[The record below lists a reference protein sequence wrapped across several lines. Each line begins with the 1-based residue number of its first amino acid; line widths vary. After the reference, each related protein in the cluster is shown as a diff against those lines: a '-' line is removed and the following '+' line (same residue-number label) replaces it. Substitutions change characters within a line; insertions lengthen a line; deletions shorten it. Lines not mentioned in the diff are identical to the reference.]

1 MRNPSFRWLIL
12 PLLAS
17 LLASCELNKEYR
29 PRSVGDIIQEVRP
42 KVQPDKRL
50 SVFRVDYRGDHG
62 DWTLTGEVS
71 SQEAL
76 DTLLAELQKGFPQ
89 AEFKNQ
95 VVVLPPKELE
105 GEKHG
110 IVRIS
115 VASQY
120 RDSKYQ
126 SELINQALMGMELRI
141 LRQKEGWY
149 YVQLPDGYLGWMPGG
164 SSVRGGDE
172 FIQTWRR
179 KPKVI
184 VRSIAGLVR
193 VEPSTDSAVVSDVV
207 RGVSLAMVSERKG
220 WTEVELPD
228 GRRGFLESASL
239 IRDHELAALK
249 ATPEALEKT
258 AREMLGFPYLWGGT
272 STKGMDC
279 SGFTVSIFR
288 FNNML
293 LPRDADMQS
302 NAGRELK
309 IDPSLGQ
316 LKKGDLL
323 FFGSSEDR
331 ITHVGM
337 YLGEGK
343 LIHSSGQVR
352 INSLRQQDPEFD
364 SDLLAR
370 LRKARRFL
378 LAETPASESHE

>member
-1 MRNPSFRWLIL
+1 MRKALFHIPI
-12 PLLAS
+12 LLAFAAALS
-17 LLASCELNKEYR
+17 SCELNKEYR
-29 PRSVGDIIQEVRP
+29 PRTVGDIIKEVRP
-42 KVQPDKRL
+42 KVQPNSRL
-50 SVFRVDYRGDHG
+50 SVFRVDYKGDHG

-76 DTLLAELQKGFPQ
+76 DTLLAELKKGLP
-89 AEFKNQ
+89 ESHFKSE

-105 GEKHG
+105 AQRYG

-164 SSVRGGDE
+164 SSVRGDE
-172 FIQTWRR
+172 PFIQAWRQR
-179 KPKVI
+179 PKVVVTGLFGI
-184 VRSIAGLVR
+184 VRA
-193 VEPSTDSAVVSDVV
+193 EPAAASAALSDVV
-207 RGVSLAMVSERKG
+207 RGARIGVVSERKG
-220 WTEVELPD
+220 WVEVELPD
-228 GRRGFLESASL
+228 GRRGFIESASL
-239 IRDHELAALK
+239 IKEEALAAIK
-249 ATPEALEKT
+249 ATPDDLERT
-258 AREMLGFPYLWGGT
+258 AREMLGFPYLWGGA

-288 FNNML
+288 FNNMQ

-302 NAGRELK
+302 NAGQELK
-309 IDPSLGQ
+309 IDAALGE

-323 FFGSSEDR
+323 FFGSSADR

-337 YLGEGK
+337 YLGDGK
-343 LIHSSGQVR
+343 FIHSSGQVR
-352 INSLRQQDPEFD
+352 ISSLRQQDPEFD
-364 SDLLAR
+364 ADLLAR

-378 LAETPASESHE
+378 TDRT